1 MKRIDKEFHSEITR
15 NNSPYME
22 TNISMHPHERD
33 RFLEALDKA

>member
-1 MKRIDKEFHSEITR
+1 MKRIDKEFHSEVTH
-15 NNSPYME
+15 NNFPYME